1 MCFVQIADTESL
13 PELIGLSLIHII
25 AHIFQQGAHHP
36 SFGFL
41 GQGWIFQLYKS
52 GEGPLIGI
60 IKKIVTEI
68 DKNAIMHTV
77 ILGHIL
83 ENANNSNLHS
93 VTSLEYFADGTL
105 IAEENLRIFLAHDSR
120 LAGSEF
126 PCRTL
131 NPLKGEYGEHG
142 TVDSCRG
149 NGYYRLFTIFVQSSL
164 LRHSPV
170 SPHSL
175 DIGTGRLGDFNHR
188 P

>member
-1 MCFVQIADTESL
+1 MADTESL

-25 AHIFQQGAHHP
+25 AHIFQQGAHHL

-93 VTSLEYFADGTL
+93 VPGLKALADGTL
-105 IAEENLRIFLAHDSR
+105 VSEEGLRIFLAHDSR
-120 LAGSEF
+120 LAGGEF
-126 PCRTL
+126 PCRAL
-131 NPLKGEYGEHG
+131 NPLKWEHGEHG
-142 TVDSCRG
+142 TVNSCRG
-149 NGYYRLFTIFVQSSL
+149 NG
-164 LRHSPV
+164 
-170 SPHSL
+170 
-175 DIGTGRLGDFNHR
+175 
-188 P
+188 

>member
-1 MCFVQIADTESL
+1 MCFVQMADTESL

-25 AHIFQQGAHHP
+25 AHIFQQGAHHL

-52 GEGPLIGI
+52 GERPLIGIIKKIVTEIDRPLIGI

-93 VTSLEYFADGTL
+93 VPGLKALADGTL
-105 IAEENLRIFLAHDSR
+105 VSEEGLRIFLAHDSR
-120 LAGSEF
+120 LAGGEF
-126 PCRTL
+126 PCRAL
-131 NPLKGEYGEHG
+131 NPLKWEHGEHG
-142 TVDSCRG
+142 TVNSCRG
-149 NGYYRLFTIFVQSSL
+149 NG
-164 LRHSPV
+164 
-170 SPHSL
+170 
-175 DIGTGRLGDFNHR
+175 
-188 P
+188 